1 MNNYTYSEIQNMQ
14 KRAMERVREMQK
26 NSEQVLN
33 TAQRDLSQEQVRGN
47 YDKNPVIKS
56 KVTNLP
62 PNFPQKKEYPD
73 FKEYFNKASQKQ
85 NMSSAKVSANTT
97 ESILNEPDRAI
108 LLGLIMLLRSEGADE
123 MLIMALMYILS

>member
-33 TAQRDLSQEQVRGN
+33 TAQRDLSYEQSREPQN
-47 YDKNPVIKS
+47 NSSVIKS

-62 PNFPQKKEYPD
+62 PNFPEKKIYSD
-73 FKEYFNKASQKQ
+73 FKEYFNKETQKQ
-85 NMSSAKVSANTT
+85 SAPKQKTNLNSI

-108 LLGLIMLLRSEGADE
+108 LLGLIMLLKSEGADE